1 MLSRSDQVLY
11 MQWSL
16 RYVFQ
21 LLLCYSPFIVALVSS
36 FFGAFLVLGWLAHFP
51 LISHHAIVHV
61 GFAILTIEI

>member
-21 LLLCYSPFIVALVSS
+21 LLLCYSPFIVVLVN
-36 FFGAFLVLGWLAHFP
+36 FIIFGAFLVLGWLAHF
-51 LISHHAIVHV
+51 AILHV